1 MAAREQQEG
10 RGHPSHVMA
19 VATRA
24 YKLATRLGRQREAG
38 STIRK
43 AFIKTYGDL
52 RGECFYSIWLEW
64 GDEC

>member
-1 MAAREQQEG
+1 MEAGEQREG

-24 YKLATRLGRQREAG
+24 YRLATKLGRQREAV

-43 AFIKTYGDL
+43 AFVRTYGDL

-64 GDEC
+64 INVA

>member
-1 MAAREQQEG
+1 MEAGKQREG
-10 RGHPSHVMA
+10 WGHPSHVMA

-24 YKLATRLGRQREAG
+24 YRLATKLGRQREAV

-43 AFIKTYGDL
+43 AFVKTYGDL

-64 GDEC
+64 INVA